1 MPGAGLRYAP
11 LATEISM
18 TSVRN
23 YIGGVWS
30 DTEATIDRYNPATGQ
45 VIGQAPLSGKAEVD
59 AAVAAAKEAF
69 KTWSKVPAPGR
80 ADILFKAAR
89 AMEARKE
96 ELARLVTLEMGKVK
110 IEAMGDVQEAID
122 MAYYMAGEGRR
133 MFGVTTPSELPNK
146 VCMTLREPIGV
157 CGLIT
162 PWNFPVAIPSWK
174 SLPAL
179 VCGNTVVI
187 KASEETGGC
196 AAAYVECLVEAGIP
210 AGVVNLIHGTG
221 EDAGAPLVVHP
232 DVPVISMTGSTET
245 GKIVNTAAAPMLK
258 HVHVELGGKNGIIVL
273 EDADLDF
280 AVQAICW
287 SAFGTSGQRCTAGS
301 RIIVQE
307 SVRDALAE
315 KLVAKIATMKV
326 GDGWDDDVEIG
337 PLVRPFGLEKVEKY
351 VKIGLE
357 EDGATLLCGGKRW
370 KGEGELAGGWFHEP
384 TVFTDV
390 TPSMRIA
397 KEEIFG
403 PVTAL
408 IAVKDL
414 DEAIEVHNDTAYGL
428 SGAII
433 TKDLAAS
440 MKAMRELTTGIVYLH
455 NGTIGAEV
463 HLPFG
468 GVKATG
474 NGHREAGVTGIDFFS
489 EVKTVYIDYSG
500 GLQRA
505 QIDV

>member
-1 MPGAGLRYAP
+1 MSAA
-11 LATEISM
+11 
-18 TSVRN
+18 RN
-23 YIGGVWS
+23 YIAGTWS
-30 DTEATIDRYNPATGQ
+30 DGPGQIDRFDPATGEN
-45 VIGQAPLSGKAEVD
+45 IGTAPRSGKAEID
-59 AAVAAAKEAF
+59 AAVAAAKAAYPAWRV
-69 KTWSKVPAPGR
+69 TPAPKR
-80 ADILFKAAR
+80 AEMLFRAAHI
-89 AMEARKE
+89 MERRKE
-96 ELARLVTLEMGKVK
+96 ELGRLVTREMGKVK
-110 IEAMGDVQEAID
+110 VEALGDVQEAID

-133 MFGVTTPSELPNK
+133 MFGVTTPSELPDK
-146 VCMTLREPIGV
+146 VCWTLRESIGV

-196 AAAYVECLVEAGIP
+196 ATAYVECLVEAGVP
-210 AGVVNLIHGTG
+210 EGVVNLVHGTG
-221 EDAGAPLVVHP
+221 EDAGAPLVTHP
-232 DVPVISMTGSTET
+232 DVHVISFTGSSET
-245 GKIVNTAAAPMLK
+245 GRIVNEAAAPMLK

-273 EDADLDF
+273 DDADLDF

-301 RIIVQE
+301 RVIVTE
-307 SVRDALAE
+307 GVYDALAE
-315 KLVAKIATMKV
+315 KLAAKVATMKV
-326 GDGWDDDVEIG
+326 GHGWEDATEVG
-337 PLVRPFGLEKVEKY
+337 PLVRPEALEKVERY

-357 EDGATLLCGGKRW
+357 EDGATLLAGGKRW
-370 KGEGELAGGWFHEP
+370 QGEGALAGGWFHEP
-384 TVFTDV
+384 TVFGDV
-390 TPSMRIA
+390 TENMRIA
-397 KEEIFG
+397 QEEIFG

-408 IAVKDL
+408 MRVKDL
-414 DEAIEVHNDTAYGL
+414 DEAIRVHNGTPYGL

-440 MKAMRELTTGIVYLH
+440 MKAMRAMDTGIVYLH

-468 GVKATG
+468 GIKGTG
-474 NGHREAGVTGIDFFS
+474 NGHREAGVTGIDFFT
-489 EVKTVYIDYSG
+489 ENKTVYVDYSG

-505 QIDV
+505 QIDT